1 MLVFKNGK
9 GRFNNKTSYT
19 DCFIEPI
26 LDGNGSRSD
35 DGSFTSKSYKLLFD
49 MDNVP
54 VIPPQY
60 IELQHENYGNLG
72 LCYIQDIK
80 YYNLTRSIEMS
91 VEIRPH
97 SISKIKTSIEFD
109 DNGNPIPQQEIET
122 ESIACLY
129 TKNSTAKEISIMDDG
144 EAFVYSYE
152 VALSRDCEEFK
163 IGDIVVLKNHFGL
176 IVAKKEVKG
185 FTRQRFNST
194 LWM

>member
-9 GRFNNKTSYT
+9 GRFNGRTSYI
-19 DCFIEPI
+19 DCFIEPTS
-26 LDGNGSRSD
+26 DGNGSRSD
-35 DGSFTSKSYKLLFD
+35 DGSFMSKSYKLLFD

-80 YYNLTRSIEMS
+80 YYNLTKSIEMS

-109 DNGNPIPQQEIET
+109 DNGNPIPQQEIEN
-122 ESIACLY
+122 EPIACLY
-129 TKNSTAKEISIMDDG
+129 IQNSTAKEISIMDDG

-163 IGDIVVLKNHFGL
+163 IGDIVVLKNHLGK

>member
-9 GRFNNKTSYT
+9 GRFNNRTSYI
-19 DCFIEPI
+19 DCFIEPTS
-26 LDGNGSRSD
+26 DGNGSRSD
-35 DGSFTSKSYKLLFD
+35 DGSFMSKSYKLLFD

-80 YYNLTRSIEMS
+80 YYNLTKSIEML

-109 DNGNPIPQQEIET
+109 SNGNPIPQQEVEN
-122 ESIACLY
+122 EPIACLY
-129 TKNSTAKEISIMDDG
+129 TQNSTANAISIMDDG
-144 EAFVYSYE
+144 ESFVYSYE
-152 VALSRDCEEFK
+152 VALSRDCEDFK
-163 IGDIVVLKNHFGL
+163 IGDIVVLKNHLGL
-176 IVAKKEVKG
+176 TIAKKVVKG